1 MFLHHITE
9 ILPDTIKRALNG
21 FGDHE
26 INQIEE
32 IRIRTSRPLEL
43 VNKGKPRFLP
53 YAATPEDSA
62 LLLNRLGNYSM
73 YTLEEEL
80 KKGYVTI
87 RGGHRVGLAG
97 RVVVENGAVKG
108 IREISSFNIRIAKEK
123 IGISEPYVPHLFQ
136 NSWLNTLIIGPP
148 QTGKTTL
155 LRDLARL
162 ISSGSGNVSAKKVG
176 IVDERSEIA
185 GCVNGIPQYRL
196 GDRAD
201 ILDACPKAEGLMMMI
216 RSMSPEVMIADEIGR
231 MEDAEALLEAVHAG
245 VSVIVSA
252 HGSSYADIAR
262 RPSLKMLQEHRVFE
276 RIVELSRKNGP
287 GSLSR
292 ILNGNG
298 EPLGAAKRM
307 LLC

>member
-1 MFLHHITE
+1 MHHITE
-9 ILPDTIKRALNG
+9 ILPDTIKRALSG
-21 FGDHE
+21 IKEHE
-26 INQIEE
+26 VDQIEE

-43 VNKGKPRFLP
+43 VKKGSPLFLN
-53 YAATPEDSA
+53 YAATSEDAA

-123 IGISEPYVPHLFQ
+123 IGISKPYVPHLFQ
-136 NSWLNTLIIGPP
+136 SVWLNTLIIGPP

-162 ISSGSGNVSAKKVG
+162 ISTGSGSIPAKKVA
-176 IVDERSEIA
+176 IIDERSEIG
-185 GCVNGIPQYRL
+185 GCVNGIPQYRF
-196 GDRAD
+196 GDRVD

-216 RSMSPEVMIADEIGR
+216 RSMSPEVVIADEIGR

-252 HGSSYADIAR
+252 HGFTYSDIAK
-262 RPSLKMLQEHRVFE
+262 RPSLKLLREYGVFQ

-292 ILNGNG
+292 IYNGDG
-298 EPLGAAKRM
+298 EPLKTNQRV
-307 LLC
+307 LSC

>member
-1 MFLHHITE
+1 MHHITE
-9 ILPDTIKRALNG
+9 ILPDTIKRALSG
-21 FGDHE
+21 LKKHE
-26 INQIEE
+26 ADQIEE

-43 VNKGKPRFLP
+43 VRQGHSLFLN
-53 YAATPEDSA
+53 YTATHEDAALFLT
-62 LLLNRLGNYSM
+62 RLGDYSM

-80 KKGYVTI
+80 KKGYITI

-108 IREISSFNIRIAKEK
+108 IRDISSFNIRIAKEK
-123 IGISEPYVPHLFQ
+123 IGIAKPYASHLFQ
-136 NSWLNTLIIGPP
+136 HMWLNTLIIGPP

-162 ISSGSGNVSAKKVG
+162 ISAGNGSIPAKKVA

-185 GCVNGIPQYRL
+185 GCVNGIPQYRF
-196 GDRAD
+196 GDRID

-216 RSMSPEVMIADEIGR
+216 RSMSPDVVIADEIGR

-245 VSVIVSA
+245 VTIIVSA
-252 HGSSYADIAR
+252 HGFTYSDIAK
-262 RPSLKMLQEHRVFE
+262 RPSLKLLREYGVFQ

-287 GSLSR
+287 GSLNR
-292 ILNGNG
+292 IYNGDG
-298 EPLGAAKRM
+298 EPLGANQRV
-307 LLC
+307 LSC

>member
-1 MFLHHITE
+1 MHHITE
-9 ILPDTIKRALNG
+9 ILPDTIKRALSG
-21 FGDHE
+21 IKEHE
-26 INQIEE
+26 VDQIEE

-43 VNKGKPRFLP
+43 VKKGSPLFLN
-53 YAATPEDSA
+53 YAATSEDAA

-97 RVVVENGAVKG
+97 RVVVENGTVKG

-123 IGISEPYVPHLFQ
+123 IGISKPYVPHLFQ
-136 NSWLNTLIIGPP
+136 SGWLNTLIIGPP

-162 ISSGSGNVSAKKVG
+162 ISTGSGSIPAQKVA
-176 IVDERSEIA
+176 IIDERSEIG
-185 GCVNGIPQYRL
+185 GCVNGIPQYRF
-196 GDRAD
+196 GDRVD

-216 RSMSPEVMIADEIGR
+216 RSMSPEVVIADEIGR

-252 HGSSYADIAR
+252 HGFTYSDIAK
-262 RPSLKMLQEHRVFE
+262 RPSLKLLREYGVFQ

-292 ILNGNG
+292 IYNGDG
-298 EPLGAAKRM
+298 EPLKTNQRV
-307 LLC
+307 LSC